1 MKHIRDQKQD
11 LPKVPEC
18 VHTAILTTLENLEAD
33 RNMMTKT
40 ELMKKQNHSRKS
52 HFSGKKVAVL
62 AAAMAAVLGM
72 TVFVAAAEFW
82 WDQRAAEEFGNPA
95 PEMQEKMAEDGV
107 ARMQTASA
115 MDAGI
120 TVTAVQTLR
129 DANRIYMLFE
139 LTSEEAV
146 IDGNSGF
153 SGWKMITDEGKDLMD
168 YERGLSGG
176 GGMTDDAA
184 TGTLSNQGLYYW
196 DIVMDGSGA
205 GWNGD
210 TLTVRF
216 TDFDYYTYE
225 NGPEGT
231 AHKITGNWELVLPL
245 TDTSKL
251 ARTFTPE
258 KTVMAAGVPVTL
270 NSMTVTPLTVT
281 LHYDLE
287 DVEAAGATFD
297 DDYLLPELFAA
308 GFTDQDGNRHE
319 GIGGITGSRTK
330 EEEIITCG
338 LPSPVDVDTVQ
349 AILLGGGET
358 VELER

>member
-1 MKHIRDQKQD
+1 MRHIRYQEQE
-11 LPKVPEC
+11 LPEVPEC

-33 RNMMTKT
+33 RNMMKKT
-40 ELMKKQNHSRKS
+40 EYMEKQKHSRKTR
-52 HFSGKKVAVL
+52 FSGKKVAVL
-62 AAAMAAVLGM
+62 AAAMTAVLGM
-72 TVFVAAAEFW
+72 TVLVAAAESW
-82 WDQRAAEEFGNPA
+82 WDQRAVEEFGNPA
-95 PEMQEKMAEDGV
+95 PEMQEQMAEAGV
-107 ARMQTASA
+107 ARIQTVSA
-115 MDAGI
+115 TDAGI

-139 LTSEEAV
+139 LTAEEAV

-153 SGWKMITDEGKDLMD
+153 SGWKMITDEGRDLTD

-176 GGMTDDAA
+176 GGMTDDVA
-184 TGTLSNQGLYYW
+184 TGTLSDQGLYFW

-231 AHKITGNWELVLPL
+231 AHKITGSWELVLPL
-245 TDTSKL
+245 TDTSEL

-258 KTVMAAGVPVTL
+258 KTVTAAGMPVRL
-270 NSMTVTPLTVT
+270 NSVTVTPLTVT

-287 DVEAAGATFD
+287 DVEAAGATSAE
-297 DDYLLPELFAA
+297 DYTLSELFAA
-308 GFTDQDGNRHE
+308 GVVDRDGNRQE

-330 EEEIITCG
+330 DEEIITCG
-338 LPSPVDVDTVQ
+338 LSSPVDVDTVQ
-349 AILLGGGET
+349 AVLLGGGET
-358 VELER
+358 VELE